1 MFVSVNYLDTFIY
14 FSFIIFIYLIFIC
27 EPRKEDIIL
36 VHTHAARHEGGRQL
50 QRGEVDVG
58 GEHPEPVLSV
68 YHYLYNI

>member
-14 FSFIIFIYLIFIC
+14 FSFIIFIYLIFVC

-36 VHTHAARHEGGRQL
+36 VHAHAARHEGGRQL

-58 GEHPEPVLSV
+58 GEHPEPVNNVS
-68 YHYLYNI
+68 Y